1 MGRTFQ
7 RKFQESN
14 NLLGCHGSPG
24 RSLSVTVRQQ
34 SSLPCQVSR
43 LWRSS
48 RLRHG
53 GRAPQGCLVAVDAVE
68 VEAGG
73 LGSLGA
79 ASSPSTPS
87 TPSRSRQGGSEP
99 LPSALPHRRQRRR
112 RRRGRSGRA
121 PSLCLRRCLVAVSA
135 VDAVE
140 VAAGGLGALA
150 FGAASSLSAPS
161 APLREGS
168 ESLPSELRLGQPVW
182 RFEALSLLSMYEG
195 RLFHDKGLFSPL
207 LATA

>member
-1 MGRTFQ
+1 M
-7 RKFQESN
+7 
-14 NLLGCHGSPG
+14 GCHGSPG

-34 SSLPCQVSR
+34 SSLPCHVSR

-53 GRAPQGCLVAVDAVE
+53 GRAPSLRRQGCLVAVGAVDAVE

-135 VDAVE
+135 VDAVD

-182 RFEALSLLSMYEG
+182 RFEALSLLSIYEG

>member
-1 MGRTFQ
+1 MGV
-7 RKFQESN
+7 
-14 NLLGCHGSPG
+14 G
-24 RSLSVTVRQQ
+24 RCSSARRVAFWMTQSGPSTLSR
-34 SSLPCQVSR
+34 
-43 LWRSS
+43 
-48 RLRHG
+48 
-53 GRAPQGCLVAVDAVE
+53 
-68 VEAGG
+68 
-73 LGSLGA
+73 
-79 ASSPSTPS
+79 SPSAPS
-87 TPSRSRQGGSEP
+87 TPSRSRPRREGSEP
-99 LPSALPHRRQRRR
+99 LPSALPHRRRRR
-112 RRRGRSGRA
+112 RRSRGRGGRA
-121 PSLCLRRCLVAVSA
+121 PSLCLRRCLVAISA